1 MRRLFRVASS
11 WARLVS
17 ARAEDVNSYRTGGR
31 ARRILIFSP
40 APSDPGGAEKRT
52 RLLASSLAERGWGV
66 RVIARSR
73 ARRPRLTRD
82 AGLTVVEIPSFRYS
96 RAGTLLYLAASI
108 VLGLIWG
115 LGSSVLLAINLYAP
129 LTAAAICAR
138 VLRRPYLALSTTS
151 GEASEAAYLLNDDLS
166 RRGRWSP
173 RAYGIDRRLRRSF
186 LRRAAFV
193 VPQSDAAASELAGL
207 VLADRLAV
215 VPTPV
220 CLLSDPPPLDG
231 APTVLFAGRFSRE
244 KGVLDLLQA
253 WPLVVAEYQDATLTL
268 AGASIQ
274 GESIED
280 EVRQLVTRDVTLG
293 ATVSLTGWVPN
304 VMPLLA
310 RSDVFVLPSLPFQEG
325 MSNVLLEACASARVV
340 VASDIPANRA
350 VLGDDYPLLFPPG
363 DIDRLG
369 ESLLRAL
376 GDGPIRAR
384 ARAAVLERAAAFSVD
399 SVISRL
405 EKVLETAIAGT
416 PAPSQ
421 WKRAEQP
428 TSG

>member
-1 MRRLFRVASS
+1 M
-11 WARLVS
+11 
-17 ARAEDVNSYRTGGR
+17 
-31 ARRILIFSP
+31 
-40 APSDPGGAEKRT
+40 
-52 RLLASSLAERGWGV
+52 

-73 ARRPRLTRD
+73 ARRPRLTRAAD
-82 AGLTVVEIPSFRYS
+82 LTVVEIPSFRYS
-96 RAGTLLYLAASI
+96 RAGTLLYLAAAI
-108 VLGLIWG
+108 VLGLTWG
-115 LGSSVLLAINLYAP
+115 LRSSVLVAINLYAP

-151 GEASEAAYLLNDDLS
+151 GEASEAAYLLNDDLN

-186 LRRAAFV
+186 LRRATFV
-193 VPQSDAAASELAGL
+193 VAQSDAAASELAGL
-207 VLADRLAV
+207 VLGDRLAV

-220 CLLSDPPPLDG
+220 CLLSDPPPLGG

-253 WPLVVAEYQDATLTL
+253 WPLVVAELPNATLTL

-280 EVRQLVTRDVTLG
+280 EVRRLVTRDVTLR
-293 ATVSLTGWVPN
+293 ATVSLAGWVPN

-325 MSNVLLEACASARVV
+325 MSNVLLEACASARVI

-350 VLGDDYPLLFPPG
+350 VLGDDYPLLFPAG

-376 GDGPIRAR
+376 RDDPIRAR
-384 ARAAVLERAAAFSVD
+384 ARAAVLDRAAAFSVD
-399 SVISRL
+399 RVITRL

-416 PAPSQ
+416 LAASK
-421 WKRAEQP
+421 WKGAEQP